1 MGRLLWRLL
10 LLTGLVVGLLQ
21 AWFLAHV
28 LWWQQVPPRQ
38 TAFMAAGLDALRADD
53 PEATLKHEWVD
64 YEQISLHL
72 KRAVVAAEDSLFMQH
87 QGFDWDNLR
96 HAWQQNQRRG
106 RIVRGGSTISQQLA
120 KNLFLSGE
128 RSLLRKGQEAVI
140 TVMLEGVM
148 DKRRILEIYLNSIEW
163 GRGVYGAEAAARHY
177 FNKPASRLTPYEA
190 AKLAAMIPRPK
201 FYDRNRY
208 APGLLRKTGTLQR
221 RMYQVAVPR

>member
-10 LLTGLVVGLLQ
+10 LLCGLLIGLLQ

-28 LWWQQVPPRQ
+28 LWWQQIPPQR
-38 TAFMAAGLDALRADD
+38 TAFMAAGLAELRRDN
-53 PEATLKHEWVD
+53 PNATLKHQWVD
-64 YEQISLHL
+64 YDQISLHL

-96 HAWQQNQRRG
+96 QAWEQNQRRG
-106 RIVRGGSTISQQLA
+106 RVVRGGSTISQQLA
-120 KNLFLSGE
+120 KNLFLSSN
-128 RSLLRKGQEAVI
+128 RSLLRKGQEAII

-163 GRGVYGAEAAARHY
+163 GHGVYGAEAAARHY
-177 FNKPASRLTPYEA
+177 FNKSAAQLTPYEA
-190 AKLAAMIPRPK
+190 AKLASKIPRPA

-208 APGLLRKTGTLQR
+208 APGLQRKTAIIQR
-221 RMYQVAVPR
+221 RMHQVAVPR